1 MTNATFR
8 NVDDRLLCEFKT
20 EAVRKKMKMGQA
32 INDAIELWLYAKR
45 KKIDLKA
52 VEKDP
57 FWQELHKSTDLGRE
71 TSSDTI
77 DRELYG
83 DA

>member
-1 MTNATFR
+1 MMPFSCGYMQNGK
-8 NVDDRLLCEFKT
+8 N
-20 EAVRKKMKMGQA
+20 
-32 INDAIELWLYAKR
+32 
-45 KKIDLKA
+45 DLKS

-57 FWQELHKSTDLGRE
+57 FWQELHKSIDLGRE
-71 TSSDTI
+71 TSSNTI

>member
-1 MTNATFR
+1 MTNVTFR
-8 NVDDRLLCEFKT
+8 NVDDRLLRQFKT
-20 EAVRKKMKMGQA
+20 EAVREKIKMGQA
-32 INDAIELWLYAKR
+32 INDAIQLWLYAKR
-45 KKIDLKA
+45 KKIDLKS

-57 FWQELHKSTDLGRE
+57 FWQELHKSIDLGRE
-71 TSSDTI
+71 TSSNTI

>member
-8 NVDDRLLCEFKT
+8 NVDDRLLRQFKT
-20 EAVRKKMKMGQA
+20 EAVREKIKMGQA
-32 INDAIELWLYAKR
+32 INDAIQLWLYAKR
-45 KKIDLKA
+45 KKIDLKS

-57 FWQELHKSTDLGRE
+57 FWQELHKSIDLGRE
-71 TSSDTI
+71 TSSNTI